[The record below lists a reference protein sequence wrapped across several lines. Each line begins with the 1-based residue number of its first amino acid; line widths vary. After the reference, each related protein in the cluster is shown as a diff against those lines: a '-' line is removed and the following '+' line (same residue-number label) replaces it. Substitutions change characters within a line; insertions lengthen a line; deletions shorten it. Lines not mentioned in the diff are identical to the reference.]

1 MSYGKLSQSER
12 ASIDDLAESQRV
24 MSGRYGSRTIGTTDD
39 LENLNIISMS
49 IREDATAFTTLV
61 CTNGTTTLNA
71 AFFLGGAAA
80 TKTGDLYTAPLG
92 YRFIQIELSAGSIQV
107 TGPNITGNVVAP

>member
-12 ASIDDLAESQRV
+12 ASIEDIAESQRV

-39 LENLNIISMS
+39 LENLAIASVS
-49 IREDATAFTTLV
+49 IREDATTFTTLV
-61 CTNGTTTLNA
+61 CTDGTATLNA

-80 TKTGDLYTAPLG
+80 TKAGDLYTAPPG
-92 YRFIQIELSAGSIQV
+92 YRFIQIKLSAGSIQV